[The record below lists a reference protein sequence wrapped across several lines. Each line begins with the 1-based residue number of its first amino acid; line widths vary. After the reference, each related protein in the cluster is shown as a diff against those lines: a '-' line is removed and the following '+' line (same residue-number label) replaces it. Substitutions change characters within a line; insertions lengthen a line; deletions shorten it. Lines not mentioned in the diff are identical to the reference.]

1 MYLCESY
8 VFIFLQQTDL
18 TMNDNENIKR
28 EKFRKKEI
36 GENKDKKGDYH
47 FMHLSFIRCITSYN
61 ICKCHD

>member
-1 MYLCESY
+1 
-8 VFIFLQQTDL
+8 
-18 TMNDNENIKR
+18 MNDNENIKR

-61 ICKCHD
+61 ICKYHD